1 MNHLIKC
8 FSEIVTVNIEEN
20 GCFSAQD
27 GGHAVMDG
35 VGELG
40 ERKEAEPLPSEFR
53 VAVVGGGPGGLFTAW
68 HLAAKLGPTCRI
80 TVFEGSSRLG
90 GKIVTRKFPGVGLYE
105 AGVAEIYDYS
115 HLGPDPLRDLIEK
128 DLGIPIRH
136 IDGGPCVFDGQ
147 ILQSADDLALHF
159 GPEARDAALAYR
171 AKCASLLSPGEFYKS
186 VRDADNVHRWARI
199 LGEDVLANEIDND
212 IARRY
217 IRIMSHSDVA
227 APPHL
232 TNGLNFLKNCLMDV
246 DGYLRIF
253 SCMGGNEEI
262 VRRLEEELDADVRL
276 NTPVRSVQPLP
287 DGTYRLGVG
296 ANCVLEDVIADYVVL
311 AMPLTAFSN
320 IAWRS
325 GKLHHAIARHV
336 AYFDRPG
343 HYLRAT
349 FLFERPFWREHFQ
362 SAWWMMDAFDGCCVY
377 DEGARHDLGQYGAL
391 GFLIAGNAA
400 MDLAN
405 MSDERIEELCLDA
418 LPPCMEHGRHLLV
431 DRRIHRWLASVNA
444 IPGGYPVRT
453 RTENHRPD
461 PVSLPGVFTVGDY
474 MFDATLNGVL
484 DSADTATDMILADV
498 LVRRRSA
505 QARIED
511 PAAGDPWSKS
521 GNVEVRNR
529 FFDAAF
535 IADMLKIT
543 WQLEPGDR
551 ILNIGSGA
559 GMMVGALRAAG
570 FDAFGVESIAAAQK
584 RTPENLRFF
593 NLAGAYTDL
602 PFPNEYFDVVIET
615 GLCNL
620 ARDEIAAAVGELR
633 RVTRR
638 GVIIGSITTDLPID
652 LLERYDL
659 LAGVRTVSS
668 RWDWAEHLYAE
679 GFDHALG
686 DPALLAEAWKRA
698 EAAGAGPGHWYEDP
712 ESLLY
717 CFYEVPRPAP
727 QPAIAPTE
735 SASADERVPG

>member
-1 MNHLIKC
+1 MYRRI
-8 FSEIVTVNIEEN
+8 
-20 GCFSAQD
+20 QM
-27 GGHAVMDG
+27 GGRDAMER

-40 ERKEAEPLPSEFR
+40 EIKEVEPGRAEFR
-53 VAVVGGGPGGLFTAW
+53 VAVVGGGPGGLLSAW
-68 HLAAKLGPTCRI
+68 HLAAKLGPTCRV
-80 TVFEGSSRLG
+80 TVFEGSSRVG
-90 GKIVTRKFPGVGLYE
+90 GKIITRKFPGVGLYE

-128 DLGIPIRH
+128 DLGIPIKH
-136 IDGGPCVFDGQ
+136 IDGGPCVFDRQ
-147 ILQSADDLALHF
+147 LLQSADDLAEHF
-159 GPEARDAALAYR
+159 GSDVRDAALAFR

-186 VRDADNVHRWARI
+186 VRDADNAHCWARI
-199 LGEDVLANEIDND
+199 SGEDVLENEIGNE

-232 TNGLNFLKNCLMDV
+232 SNGLNFLKNCLMDV
-246 DGYLRIF
+246 EGYLKIF
-253 SCMGGNEEI
+253 SCVGGNEEI
-262 VRRLEEELDADVRL
+262 VRRLVEEVDADVRL
-276 NTPVRSVQPLP
+276 NTPVRSVQPLD
-287 DGTYRLGVG
+287 DGTYRLSVG

-311 AMPLTAFSN
+311 AMPLTAFSS

-325 GKLHHAIARHV
+325 GKLHRAIARHV

-405 MSDERIEELCLDA
+405 MPDDRIEEVCLDA
-418 LPPCMEHGRHLLV
+418 LPPSLEHGRHLLV
-431 DRRIHRWLASVNA
+431 DRRIQRWLASVNA

-453 RTENHRPD
+453 RTENHCPD
-461 PVSLPGVFTVGDY
+461 PVNLPGIFVVGDY
-474 MFDATLNGVL
+474 IFDATLNGVL

-498 LVRRRSA
+498 LIRRRSSVA
-505 QARIED
+505 NIEGAG
-511 PAAGDPWSKS
+511 PGDPWSRS
-521 GNVEVRNR
+521 GNIEVRNR
-529 FFDAAF
+529 FFDASF

-551 ILNIGSGA
+551 ILNVGSGS
-559 GMMVGALRAAG
+559 GMMVGALRSAG
-570 FDAFGVESIAAAQK
+570 FDAFGVESIPSAHKQ
-584 RTPENLRFF
+584 TPDSLRFF
-593 NLAGAYTDL
+593 NLVGAYARL
-602 PFPNEYFDVVIET
+602 PFPDNYFDVVIET
-615 GLCNL
+615 GLCTL
-620 ARDEIAAAVGELR
+620 PSGEIASAVGELR
-633 RVTRR
+633 RVARR
-638 GVIIGSITTDLPID
+638 GVILGSVTTDLPID

-659 LAGVRTVSS
+659 LAGVQTVNS
-668 RWDWAEHLYAE
+668 RWDWAEHLYAH
-679 GFDHALG
+679 GFDHALA

-727 QPAIAPTE
+727 EPAIMTVE
-735 SASADERVPG
+735 SASADEQTLG